1 MNAAPFVLLFVCK
14 SQGKVGNE
22 EHHHQILISSFV
34 KKKKKK
40 NSNLQES
47 CST

>member
-1 MNAAPFVLLFVCK
+1 MNAALFVLLFVCK

-34 KKKKKK
+34 KKKK
-40 NSNLQES
+40 L
-47 CST
+47 